1 MIDFFTRADVAN
13 SLSLTFVGVDDDLE
27 YMVPEIQIS
36 QCTGRVR
43 VRAQQGETEFLMQY
57 IPTDE
62 SSYSLVPNSEAF
74 LGNPHVKEDVK

>member
-13 SLSLTFVGVDDDLE
+13 SLSLTFVGVADDLE

-43 VRAQQGETEFLMQY
+43 VRTHDQQGETGFLMQY
-57 IPTDE
+57 IPTDI
-62 SSYSLVPNSEAF
+62 
-74 LGNPHVKEDVK
+74 